1 MTMWRLKLAVMT
13 FLLITG
19 SMPMSLAH
27 AAPPQQADAV
37 SDLWIDIS
45 LGPPLI
51 DWFNQVARPD
61 DIARIDHVRQLNLLD
76 EITAGRKL
84 VVFKS
89 VEEAEL
95 FLPNIADRIDII
107 GYNLENGPGYHTEE
121 LANPVRSVKRMH
133 NLAQKYDLELAFGPD
148 HRLALSDGVD
158 VAPYVD
164 IFVLQVQRAQT
175 EPARVFDF
183 VLPMA
188 QELHEANPDIEVA
201 VQIRTEGDVAAIV
214 DLIDAMNNSLDGVS
228 VLTSPET
235 VDVAEM
241 LVVELQTR
249 ENDIRGPASIAAAPA
264 ATRGET
270 PTAPAR
276 DDTGHS
282 CPLMVVGALIAGGVG
297 GGLTAALICASRGGS
312 AGK

>member
-13 FLLITG
+13 FLLVTG
-19 SMPMSLAH
+19 STPVSMAH
-27 AAPPQQADAV
+27 AAPPRQADSV
-37 SDLWIDIS
+37 RDLWLDIS
-45 LGPPLI
+45 LGPPLV

-89 VEEAEL
+89 VEEAER
-95 FLPNIADRIDII
+95 FLPDIADSIDII

-121 LANPVRSVKRMH
+121 LANPVGSVKRMH
-133 NLAQKYDLELAFGPD
+133 DLAQKYDLELAFGPD
-148 HRLALSDGVD
+148 HRLALSDGVE

-214 DLIDAMNNSLDGVS
+214 DLIDAMNDSLDGVS

-249 ENDIRGPASIAAAPA
+249 ENDIRGPAAIAAAPS
-264 ATRGET
+264 ATKSET
-270 PTAPAR
+270 PTAPAS

>member
-1 MTMWRLKLAVMT
+1 MIMWRLKLAVMT
-13 FLLITG
+13 FLLVTG
-19 SMPMSLAH
+19 SMPVSLAD
-27 AAPPQQADAV
+27 AAPPRQADSV
-37 SDLWIDIS
+37 RDLWLDIS
-45 LGPPLI
+45 LGPPLV

-89 VEEAEL
+89 VEEAER
-95 FLPNIADRIDII
+95 FLPNIADSIDII

-121 LANPVRSVKRMH
+121 LANPVGSVKRMH
-133 NLAQKYDLELAFGPD
+133 DLAQKYDLELAFGPD
-148 HRLALSDGVD
+148 HRLALSDGVE

-214 DLIDAMNNSLDGVS
+214 DLIDAMNDSLDGVS

-249 ENDIRGPASIAAAPA
+249 ENDIRSPTAIAASPA

-270 PTAPAR
+270 ATAPAS